1 MYDTGINVIYYIIYL
16 DNGYK
21 RLQIIEKLGGGG
33 EGLIL
38 KDEIITTD
46 ELGKHRQTEDGA
58 N

>member
-1 MYDTGINVIYYIIYL
+1 MYDNGINVIYYIIYL

-33 EGLIL
+33 GVTL

>member
-1 MYDTGINVIYYIIYL
+1 MYDTRINVIYYIIYL
-16 DNGYK
+16 DNDYK
-21 RLQIIEKLGGGG
+21 RLTNNWKTGEGG
-33 EGLIL
+33 GLIL

>member
-21 RLQIIEKLGGGG
+21 RLTNNWKTGGGG
-33 EGLIL
+33 GLIL
-38 KDEIITTD
+38 KNEIITTD

>member
-33 EGLIL
+33 VNIE
-38 KDEIITTD
+38 
-46 ELGKHRQTEDGA
+46 R
-58 N
+58 

>member
-21 RLQIIEKLGGGG
+21 RLQIIEKLGGGVT
-33 EGLIL
+33 L

>member
-21 RLQIIEKLGGGG
+21 RLTNNWKTGEGG
-33 EGLIL
+33 GLIL
-38 KDEIITTD
+38 KGEIITTD

>member
-21 RLQIIEKLGGGG
+21 RLTNNWKTG
-33 EGLIL
+33 EGGLIL

-58 N
+58 K